1 MNLSLIQNVAWLG
14 SAALAGYLGWYLY
27 DFKQNQFER
36 MDRLPDATFLAAL
49 NDVSKPEAVKT
60 ADFDFDVVEKL
71 YHKMNWIGKPPPE
84 PVITVTDGPIVETE
98 KPLVQVKTLLDVLF
112 IREATFDPAQSL
124 ALVSYTDQNL
134 RRNAEDGLA
143 QFRVGDHLPSPYGG
157 IFVEAIRGDGVLF
170 GFETEEG
177 DEPQESELL
186 STPVIE
192 TKIKIVKVGA
202 DGVIQP
208 KSDPSIT
215 LSGNTN
221 VYNPL
226 DTIQVDTNRFLIGK
240 NDAEQFATNYA
251 SIIAKIDHRQHRDP
265 VTRQPDG
272 IEIKD
277 VPAGSIAAKHGVTKG
292 DIIKSVNGHPVTTS
306 QEAIQYAK
314 NNSEKYTTWEI
325 VIENQGVERTVL
337 YESPAE

>member
-1 MNLSLIQNVAWLG
+1 MNLSLIQNVSWLG

-27 DFKQNQFER
+27 DFKQHQFER
-36 MDRLPDATFLAAL
+36 MERLPDSAFLAAL
-49 NDVSKPEAVKT
+49 NDVTKPEAVKT

-71 YHKMNWIGKPPPE
+71 YHKMNWTGKPPPKPKE
-84 PVITVTDGPIVETE
+84 PVVVGVDKPEE
-98 KPLVQVKTLLDVLF
+98 KAIVQVKSLLDVLF
-112 IREATFDPAQSL
+112 IREATFDPTQSL

-134 RRNAEDGLA
+134 RRNAENGQA
-143 QFRVGDHLPSPYGG
+143 QFRVGDHLPSPHGG
-157 IFVEAIRGDGVLF
+157 IFVEEIRGDGVLF
-170 GFETEEG
+170 GFELVEG
-177 DEPQESELL
+177 EDPQESELL

-192 TKIKIVKVGA
+192 TKIRIVKVGE
-202 DGVIQP
+202 DGVVAP
-208 KSDPSIT
+208 RNDPSIGQ
-215 LSGNTN
+215 STN
-221 VYNPL
+221 ASVYNPL

-251 SIIAKIDHRQHRDP
+251 SIIAKVDHRQHRDP

-277 VPAGSIAAKHGVTKG
+277 VPSGSIAAKHGVKKG
-292 DIIKSVNGHPVTTS
+292 DIIKSVNGYPVTTS

-325 VIENQGVERTVL
+325 VIENQGVERTVF
-337 YESPAE
+337 YESPSE